1 VLISSICV
9 LLNEIIS
16 EMSNDDI
23 SDVLTDMSTSDQYDQ
38 AEASGH
44 EQWSEDTAQTNM
56 HDTVETHSEKP
67 EIEESTLR
75 RSERQ
80 PKPSLKV
87 RENCEAQFWEFIGT
101 LSSGIEFSVE
111 RLQTEPS
118 ISVKM
123 ELERSLLKARD
134 NLRHYYESLRQVFRE
149 GVPDA
154 ARIASDRCHE
164 QLARLFERVKVD
176 TTTHSS
182 SSTHRSSTRTSSTRS
197 SKKTILEAKA
207 AALQVEFDAKHI
219 ETQQKLE
226 LASLQARE
234 KARQAEFEAHERA
247 RQAEFE
253 IEYERRRQ
261 EIETFKI
268 QTELKKTQAE
278 ISALDQGSVVDG
290 KDLLTKNF
298 LLQMHDTV
306 KMPVNKDQNTLPR
319 QPETVSTP
327 VDAATETVLQN
338 LTKSFS
344 ESMNL
349 SRLPAPEPYIF
360 EGEPLK
366 YPSWKAAFTA
376 LIDSRVI
383 SAREKIHYLRKYLC
397 KEAKDS
403 IEGLFYLDS
412 DDAYTSA
419 IKMLDE
425 RYGNPFLVAEGYRD
439 KIENW
444 PRIPASDG
452 KALRRFADF
461 LKQCLVA
468 IFHCPSLEILSDC
481 RENKKMLTKLPEW
494 VVRKWRV
501 RVTESIKNGNFPKF
515 EEFVKF
521 LTREAEIV
529 CNPIVPVSNWKPLNT
544 TERPRAPR
552 RGPAVSALATSGTPN
567 NQTAPVESQRDPRV
581 VHQMEQTPA
590 RATVCVFCRRSN
602 HTLDTC
608 REFVKKTPA
617 ERSHFVKT
625 NGLCFSCLVHGH
637 LSRDCKSKHKCSK
650 CDKRHPTC
658 LCGDYEVLH
667 PKESITGLIA
677 GTSTSCRAETTVIN
691 QTSTSSMIVP
701 VLISST
707 ENPSE
712 EIPIYA
718 LLDTQSDTTFILDET
733 LEKLST
739 QSTPT
744 KLKLTTMTNTSTVNS
759 KRTNNLIVRS
769 VHSPNKVLLPT
780 VYSRESIPA
789 NLDHIPTKEATR
801 RWPHLRH
808 LTTKIPDKQD
818 YKVGLLI
825 GYDCPQALAPLE
837 VVRGDG
843 NQPYGVLTE
852 LGWSVVG
859 KIHCVTETDDHLSHR
874 VTTQL
879 VPEDLQISQ
888 DNFVRSEVGFV
899 CQSRVQDMS
908 TPDILSILESDF
920 SETRE
925 SETTVSQEDIK
936 FMNIL
941 QDGVCQDS
949 EGFYQLP
956 LPFCTDNSPILPNSR
971 RTAEKRLQHL
981 KKRLKSN
988 ETYRTDYVQFMN
1000 GIIERG
1006 EAEEVPQEEIEVEKS
1021 WYIPHHGVYHPRKP
1035 SKIRVVFDCSA
1046 QNSGT
1051 SLNSV
1056 LLQGPDLLNSLVGV
1070 LCRFREKPI
1079 ALVGDVEKMF
1089 HQFRVDPKDRD
1100 YLRFLW
1106 WKDGNLDVEPTVYRM
1121 KVHLFGAKSSPGC
1134 ANYALKKLA
1143 ADNKDKLTQAADFV
1157 TNNFY
1162 VDDGLGSFDTE
1173 NDAVALVHDARQLCA
1188 EGNLRLH
1195 KFMSNSQV
1203 VMDSIPESERADEM
1217 IHDLFDQSPS
1227 GCVLGIEWLV
1237 DLDQFHFKLTIPAKP
1252 LTRRGVLSTVASIYD
1267 PLGFLAPFVLLGK
1280 QILQELCRSKCDWDE
1295 QLPEDLQ
1302 PKWERWLSEL
1312 HSLTQFKIQRCLL
1325 PKDFGE
1331 VKTQELHHFSDA
1343 SFQGYGQCSYLRS
1356 ISVTGRVHCS
1366 FVMGKARVAP
1376 LKAMTIPRLELTA
1389 ATVSAKISNVLRSEM
1404 SCKEIQETFW
1414 TDSRIVLG
1422 YIHNDAKRFHVF
1434 VANRI
1439 QRIRDLS
1446 KPEQWRHVPGQDNP
1460 SDHASRGL
1468 YARELMDSNWLT
1480 GPDFLW
1486 RPELPMPDEV
1496 YETEVPPDDLERRRV
1511 VVHSTTT
1518 KKTKTVLEKLE
1529 YFSDWHRAVTA
1540 VTVLL
1545 KCICRKTG
1553 KDTGDVRRKAEI
1565 AVIRMMQ
1572 QRDFQEEIEI
1582 LQDQRKLHKGS
1593 RLISLDP
1600 FIDHEGILRV
1610 GGRVQRGP
1618 YSFEVK
1624 HPVILPKTGHFVEL
1638 LIMRSHQT
1646 VCHQGRGSTMNEL
1659 RARGYWIL
1667 GCSRAVSSCIH
1678 RCVTCRRLRG
1688 QTLNQKMADLPKER
1702 LEATPPFTH
1711 CAQDCFGPFIVKE
1724 GRRELKRYGLIITC
1738 MASRAIHVELL
1749 DDMTTDAYINGLR
1762 CFIAI
1767 RGPVQTMRCDQGS
1780 NFVGADRELR
1790 EALKEIKEEQLRKF
1804 FEKNQCRFIM
1814 NSPHSS
1820 HMGGCWERHIRT
1832 IRSIL
1837 TTMLYQHSGR
1847 LDTSTLRTFLY
1858 ESMAIVNSRP
1868 LTPQDL
1874 SDPQSVPLT
1883 PNHLIMMKSKVFLTP
1898 PGNFVREDVYTRK
1911 RWRRVQFLAQEFW
1924 RRWKREYLM
1933 TLQSRQKW
1941 HKEEVNVKKGDIVI
1955 LKDDNAVR
1963 GDWRLGRVV
1972 DTIVDEDK
1980 LVRRVKLLMADSAL
1994 SASGKRLTK
2003 PTVLE
2008 RPIHKLTLLL
2018 EETE

>member
-1 VLISSICV
+1 MF
-9 LLNEIIS
+9 LLKVTII
-16 EMSNDDI
+16 EMSGNDR
-23 SDVLTDMSTSDQYDQ
+23 LDMSASEQYYE
-38 AEASGH
+38 AEASAEGRLSKDSA
-44 EQWSEDTAQTNM
+44 QTNTSDTAQTDK
-56 HDTVETHSEKP
+56 HGTADTHSTEHQMENKGRDT
-67 EIEESTLR
+67 ELTVR
-75 RSERQ
+75 RSERES
-80 PKPSLKV
+80 KPSLKLK
-87 RENCEAQFWEFIGT
+87 ENCETQFWEFINT
-101 LSSGIEFSVE
+101 LSHGVVGIEKH
-111 RLQTEPS
+111 LQPEPP

-123 ELERSLLKARD
+123 NIERELHKAKDDLCRS
-134 NLRHYYESLRQVFRE
+134 YESLREIFPE
-149 GVPDA
+149 GVPSE

-164 QLARLFERVKVD
+164 QLAQLLERVKPVD
-176 TTTHSS
+176 TAAPSLSS
-182 SSTHRSSTRTSSTRS
+182 ARRSNTRTSSTRS
-197 SKKTILEAKA
+197 SKKTMLEAKA
-207 AALQVEFDAKHI
+207 ASLRVEFEAKQL

-234 KARQAEFEAHERA
+234 KARQAEL
-247 RQAEFE
+247 E

-261 EIETFKI
+261 EIEAVKI
-268 QTELKKTQAE
+268 QMELKKTQAE
-278 ISALDQGSVVDG
+278 LSALDQDSGVDR
-290 KDLLTKNF
+290 KDLIYKN
-298 LLQMHDTV
+298 LLLHRPDSVQ
-306 KMPVNKDQNTLPR
+306 MPVKRENTLPR
-319 QPETVSTP
+319 QPETVSAPLDT
-327 VDAATETVLQN
+327 ATETVLQN

-344 ESMNL
+344 ESVNL

-366 YPSWKAAFTA
+366 YPAWKAAFTA

-403 IEGLFYLDS
+403 IEGLFYIDS

-444 PRIPASDG
+444 PRIQANDG
-452 KALRRFADF
+452 KALRRFTDF

-468 IFHCPSLEILSDC
+468 ISHCPSLEILSDC
-481 RENKKMLTKLPEW
+481 RENKKMLAKLPEW
-494 VVRKWRV
+494 VVRKWRTL
-501 RVTESIKNGNFPKF
+501 VTEATKRGNFPKF
-515 EEFVKF
+515 EEFVTF
-521 LTREAEIV
+521 LSREAEIV
-529 CNPIVPVSNWKPLNT
+529 CNPIVPVTNWKPSNT
-544 TERPRAPR
+544 AERPRAPR
-552 RGPAVSALATSGTPN
+552 RGPSVNALAINGTPQN
-567 NQTAPVESQRDPRV
+567 NQAPVVEARDTQAANQV
-581 VHQMEQTPA
+581 AQTPV
-590 RATVCVFCRRSN
+590 RATVCMFCKRTN

-608 REFVKKTPA
+608 RDFVKKTPA
-617 ERSHFVKT
+617 ERCHFMKT

-637 LSRDCKSKHKCSK
+637 LSRDCRSRHKCSK
-650 CDKRHPTC
+650 CGKLHPTC
-658 LCGDYEVLH
+658 LCGDYEALH
-667 PKESITGLIA
+667 PKEAIA
-677 GTSTSCRAETTVIN
+677 ELTTGTSVSCRAETTVIN

-744 KLKLTTMTNTSTVNS
+744 KLKLTTMTNTSTINS
-759 KRTNNLIVRS
+759 KRANNLVVRS
-769 VHSPNKVLLPT
+769 VHSPNKLLIPT

-789 NLDHIPTKEATR
+789 NLDHIPTKEATQ

-808 LTTKIPDKQD
+808 LATKIPDKQD

-825 GYDCPQALAPLE
+825 GYDCPQALAPLK

-843 NQPYGVLTE
+843 NQPFGVLTE

-859 KIHCVTETDDHLSHR
+859 KIHCETETEEHLSHR
-874 VTTQL
+874 VTTKL
-879 VPEDLQISQ
+879 IPEDLQMSQ
-888 DNFVRSEVGFV
+888 DNFVRREVGFV
-899 CQSRVQDMS
+899 CQSRSQDIS
-908 TPDILSILESDF
+908 TPEILSILESDF
-920 SETRE
+920 PERRE
-925 SETTVSQEDIK
+925 SEAVVSQEDIR
-936 FMNIL
+936 FMNTL
-941 QDGVCQDS
+941 QDGVCRDTD
-949 EGFYQLP
+949 GNYQLP
-956 LPFCTDNSPILPNSR
+956 LPFCTDSPILPNSR
-971 RTAEKRLQHL
+971 KMAEKRLHHL
-981 KKRLKSN
+981 KKRLKSDN
-988 ETYRTDYVQFMN
+988 TYLTDYVQFMN
-1000 GIIERG
+1000 GIIERE
-1006 EAEEVPQEEIEVEKS
+1006 EAEEVPQKEIEVEKS

-1046 QNSGT
+1046 QSSGT

-1070 LCRFREKPI
+1070 LCRFREKPV
-1079 ALVGDVEKMF
+1079 ALVGDIEKMF

-1106 WKDGNLDVEPTVYRM
+1106 WKNGNIEVEPTVYRM

-1143 ADNKDKLTQAADFV
+1143 ADNNDNLAQAADFV

-1162 VDDGLGSFDTE
+1162 VDDGLGSFDTDD
-1173 NDAVALVHDARQLCA
+1173 DAVALVREVTQLCA
-1188 EGNLRLH
+1188 KGNLRLH
-1195 KFMSNSQV
+1195 KFMSNSEV
-1203 VMDSIPESERADEM
+1203 VMDTIPESERADEM
-1217 IHDLFDQSPS
+1217 KHDLFDQSPT

-1237 DLDQFHFKLTIPAKP
+1237 DLDQFHFKLTIPARP
-1252 LTRRGVLSTVASIYD
+1252 LTRRGVLSTVASVYD

-1302 PKWERWLSEL
+1302 PKWERWLAEL
-1312 HSLTQFKIQRCLL
+1312 HSLTEFQIQRCLI
-1325 PKDFGE
+1325 PSDFGE

-1356 ISVTGRVHCS
+1356 ISATGRVHCS
-1366 FVMGKARVAP
+1366 LVIGKSRVAP

-1389 ATVSAKISNVLRSEM
+1389 ATVSAKMSTVLRSEM
-1404 SCKEIQETFW
+1404 SCTEIQETFW

-1439 QRIRDLS
+1439 QKIRDLS
-1446 KPEQWRHVPGQDNP
+1446 KPEQWHHVPSQDNP
-1460 SDHASRGL
+1460 SDHASRGM

-1486 RPELPMPDEV
+1486 RPELPMPDEDF
-1496 YETEVPPDDLERRRV
+1496 ETEVPPDDLERRRV
-1511 VVHSTTT
+1511 VVHSTTM
-1518 KKTKTVLEKLE
+1518 KKTKTVLDRLE

-1545 KCICRKTG
+1545 KRIYRKTG
-1553 KDTGDVRRKAEI
+1553 KETENVRHKAET
-1565 AVIRMMQ
+1565 ALIRMIQ
-1572 QRDFQEEIEI
+1572 QRNFQEEIET
-1582 LQDQRKLHKGS
+1582 LQNQRHLHKGS
-1593 RLISLDP
+1593 RLIDLDP
-1600 FIDHEGILRV
+1600 FLDQEGILRA
-1610 GGRVQRGP
+1610 GGRIQRAP
-1618 YSFEVK
+1618 YSFQVK

-1638 LIMRSHQT
+1638 LITRAHQT

-1659 RARGYWIL
+1659 RARGYWII

-1688 QTLNQKMADLPKER
+1688 RSLTQKMADLPIER

-1738 MASRAIHVELL
+1738 MASRAIHLELL

-1780 NFVGADRELR
+1780 NFVGAAKELQ
-1790 EALKEIKEEQLRKF
+1790 EALKEIKEEQLRKI
-1804 FEKNQCRFIM
+1804 FEKNQCQFIM

-1837 TTMLYQHSGR
+1837 TTMSYQHTGR

-1858 ESMAIVNSRP
+1858 EAMAIINSRP

-1911 RWRRVQFLAQEFW
+1911 RWRRAQFLAQEFW
-1924 RRWKREYLM
+1924 RRWKKEYLM

-1941 HKEEVNVKKGDIVI
+1941 HREERNIREGDIVI
-1955 LKDDNAVR
+1955 LKDDDRVR

-1972 DTIVDEDK
+1972 DVIVDEDK

-1994 SASGKRLTK
+1994 SAVGKRLTR
-2003 PTVLE
+2003 PTILE

-2018 EETE
+2018 EGNRLSGEFQ